1 MQNMVTLYGAGEKTG
16 IFNVEGKLGKA
27 LGKDGDTLVVK
38 AADRDTVLN
47 EISARAARYD
57 RFDPEMAARLRA
69 LRTDVRD
76 VFNKGT
82 DPGVDIMDQLWFLD
96 SQTKDLVEKMSR
108 SYNKVVTP
116 DDFKT
121 IAKIMSAQLSE
132 QVPILKDFT
141 KFFGKLA
148 QAYLTNAKPSSA
160 AFDFKEIF
168 KAATVGSV
176 RKSTKLPTGVAS
188 ALGLDPSKLYLKDFV
203 ERLPFWNKMNAM
215 SEIIF
220 GSDPS
225 GNRRTGTV
233 ILKRK
238 FLGKTISDGVELLYA
253 NKLPKSWTNV
263 PWVNFDGKTI
273 EQNFTQSFEEKLMYR
288 DKNGKMITSIVQVN
302 QKTESGWWD
311 VATGE
316 SGKINDIADATRART
331 AYAVNGNHSN
341 DAVIVKKFHLWG
353 KKNNV
358 PTSTIH
364 DAFFANA
371 AVMTKAREGLREI
384 YAEVLKDNVIEMT
397 LKEMLNRGLPREVYN
412 KFRKEAIDI
421 GLIPVAGR
429 SRVGGKLL
437 TDDDILKALDILEK
451 IPEGFTKDRAWYGVG

>member
-1 MQNMVTLYGAGEKTG
+1 MDVRYSLICMATCSRHFVWLSLATLVNNSTLYGAGEKTG

-141 KFFGKLA
+141 KFFGRLA

-176 RKSTKLPTGVAS
+176 RKGTKLPTGVAS

-215 SEIIF
+215 SDIIF

-238 FLGKTISDGVELLYA
+238 FLGKKISDGVELLYA

-288 DKNGKMITSIVQVN
+288 DKNGKMITSIVQVD
-302 QKTESGWWD
+302 QKTEAGWWD
-311 VATGE
+311 VAIGE

-331 AYAVNGNHSN
+331 AYAVNGNHS
-341 DAVIVKKFHLWG
+341 KH
-353 KKNNV
+353 
-358 PTSTIH
+358 H
-364 DAFFANA
+364 CC
-371 AVMTKAREGLREI
+371 E
-384 YAEVLKDNVIEMT
+384 
-397 LKEMLNRGLPREVYN
+397 
-412 KFRKEAIDI
+412 
-421 GLIPVAGR
+421 
-429 SRVGGKLL
+429 
-437 TDDDILKALDILEK
+437 
-451 IPEGFTKDRAWYGVG
+451 